1 MATVKSYNKVTN
13 TTYVYESHKTWLK
26 SEKKYKTVRK
36 LIGKIDPETGKIVP
50 TGPRGR
56 PRREPREPNFE
67 ATTTKTPSTSIIDKA
82 LDDIRVLNAS
92 MAVLRIEN
100 NLLISERE
108 KISDLIDSIIQFAEQ
123 ARKLLD
129 QADNKTGN

>member
-82 LDDIRVLNAS
+82 LDDIRVLNTS